1 MEGIENVLAQ
11 LIELMVGGI
20 EGLATGIGQ
29 GINGFVQDV
38 FLQVTETG
46 AIEGLSVAGG
56 MVGVFAGVSLAVGL
70 TTFVFS
76 WLRSLGN

>member
-1 MEGIENVLAQ
+1 MEGFKNVLGE
-11 LIELMVGGI
+11 LTELMVGGI
-20 EGLATGIGQ
+20 EGLASGIGT

-38 FLQVTETG
+38 FLQVSETG

-70 TTFVFS
+70 TTFVFT

>member
-1 MEGIENVLAQ
+1 MEGIENVLDQ
-11 LIELMVGGI
+11 LIGLMVGGVDR
-20 EGLATGIGQ
+20 LATGVGT

-38 FLQVTETG
+38 FLQVSESG

-70 TTFVFS
+70 TTFVFT

>member
-1 MEGIENVLAQ
+1 MEGISNVLTQ

-38 FLQVTETG
+38 FLQVSESG
-46 AIEGLSVAGG
+46 SIEGLSVAGG
-56 MVGVFAGVSLAVGL
+56 MVGVFAGVALATSL
-70 TTFVFS
+70 TTFIFQ